1 MSNQKKENN
10 FVSLA
15 INILIP
21 ALILSKGV
29 SYANLTPL
37 QGLLIALSFPV
48 VYGVY
53 SMIKLKKTNF
63 ISILG
68 FISVLLSGLVGVFQ
82 FPPEWIAVK
91 EAAIPF
97 IIAVVVFISGF
108 TSFPLATK
116 LIYNNDIFDI
126 NLIESR
132 LMESGKN
139 QLELKLKRVSNLIVL
154 SFLVSAALNFALAK
168 VLVKSAPGTAAFNEE
183 LGQMTFWSFPV
194 IAVPSTIIML
204 FAFWSLYKSI
214 NKLTE
219 LSLEEMLL
227 VQTK

>member
-1 MSNQKKENN
+1 MTTKKENN

-15 INILIP
+15 INILVP

-29 SYANLTPL
+29 AYANLTPL

-48 VYGVY
+48 IYGIY
-53 SMIKLKKTNF
+53 SIIALKKTNF

-68 FISVLLSGLVGVFQ
+68 FISILLSGMVGVFQ

-97 IIAVVVFISGF
+97 IIAIVIFISGF

-116 LIYNNDIFDI
+116 LIYNPEIF
-126 NLIESR
+126 NVSLIETR
-132 LMESGKN
+132 LPMSGK
-139 QLELKLKRVSNLIVL
+139 ELLDIKLKRVSNLIVF

-168 VLVKSAPGTAAFNEE
+168 VLVKSAAGTAAFNEE
-183 LGQMTFWSFPV
+183 LGKMTFWSFPV
-194 IAVPSTIIML
+194 IAVPSTMIML

-214 NKLTE
+214 NQLTQ
-219 LSLEEMLL
+219 LTLEEMLL
-227 VQTK
+227 IQAK

>member
-1 MSNQKKENN
+1 MGTQKKENN
-10 FVSLA
+10 LASMA
-15 INILIP
+15 INIIIP
-21 ALILSKGV
+21 ALILTKGAK
-29 SYANLTPL
+29 YADLTPL
-37 QGLLIALSFPV
+37 EGLLIALSFPV
-48 VYGVY
+48 VYGIY
-53 SMIKLKKTNF
+53 SMIALKKTNF

-68 FISVLLSGLVGVFQ
+68 FVSVLLSGLVGVFQ

-97 IIAVVVFISGF
+97 IIAVVVFVSGF

-116 LIYNNDIFDI
+116 LIYNKDIFDI

-132 LMESGKN
+132 LIGNAKE

-154 SFLVSAALNFALAK
+154 SFLVSAVLNFVLAK
-168 VLVKSAPGTAAFNEE
+168 ILVKSAPGTVAFNEE

-204 FAFWSLYKSI
+204 FC
-214 NKLTE
+214 
-219 LSLEEMLL
+219 L
-227 VQTK
+227 VFVI